1 MHMGKIRERHLQPAR
16 RYILEQSD
24 APPSATPA
32 GAAAHMRLRLVVE
45 GENPLGERQKG
56 LAFRRH
62 DYTPCA
68 AAEEGAVEDIF
79 QSANL
84 LADRG
89 LSAPQDLGGAA
100 HAAGADGGDEAAQGG
115 GVDISRH
122 KAIL

>member
-1 MHMGKIRERHLQPAR
+1 MRRRPPPLPAR
-16 RYILEQSD
+16 LRTCACASSL
-24 APPSATPA
+24 SARIRSA
-32 GAAAHMRLRLVVE
+32 WGR
-45 GENPLGERQKG
+45 KG

-62 DYTPCA
+62 HHAARA
-68 AAEEGAVEDIF
+68 AAQERAVEDIF

-89 LSAPQDLGGAA
+89 LSAPQGLGGAA

-115 GVDISRH
+115 GVDISCH

>member
-1 MHMGKIRERHLQPAR
+1 MHVGKIRERHLQTAR

-24 APPSATPA
+24 ASPSAAPA

-45 GENPLGERQKG
+45 RENPLGEGQKG

-68 AAEEGAVEDIF
+68 AAQEGAVEDIF

-89 LSAPQDLGGAA
+89 LSAPQRLGGAA

-115 GVDISRH
+115 GVDISHH